1 MKLTIASMDLEDDQA
16 STKNIELNEIVVWGD
31 QLSYKSIEH
40 VVSVILIATLFFLY
54 FSNSLLIEGLLHYIA
69 PSEPS
74 WPYTY
79 WSFEHL
85 LKYLS
90 HQTPFLAFCELW

>member
-16 STKNIELNEIVVWGD
+16 STKNIEMKEILVRGG

-54 FSNSLLIEGLLHYIA
+54 FSKEGLLHYIA

-74 WPYTY
+74 
-79 WSFEHL
+79 
-85 LKYLS
+85 
-90 HQTPFLAFCELW
+90 

>member
-1 MKLTIASMDLEDDQA
+1 MKLTTASMDLEDDQA
-16 STKNIELNEIVVWGD
+16 STKNIELDEIVIRGG
-31 QLSYKSIEH
+31 QLSCKLIKH

-74 WPYTY
+74 
-79 WSFEHL
+79 
-85 LKYLS
+85 
-90 HQTPFLAFCELW
+90 